1 MIKLLSKTR
10 NEIMRREEKNTII
23 NSLTER
29 LKEYNHFY
37 LTDIA
42 QLNAADTSDLR
53 RKCFEKEIR
62 LVVVKNTLL
71 KRALEQSEGN
81 FEELYPVLKGT
92 TSIMFT
98 KSGNVP
104 AKLIREFRRSH
115 DKPVIKGAY
124 VQESVYIG
132 ESMLEVLISIKTKQE
147 VIGDIIMLLQSP
159 AKNVISALQSGG
171 NKLHGVLETL
181 SKKEEK

>member
-1 MIKLLSKTR
+1 
-10 NEIMRREEKNTII
+10 MRREEKNTII
-23 NSLTER
+23 DSLTQKI
-29 LKEYNHFY
+29 KEYDHFY

-53 RKCFEKEIR
+53 RKCFENDIK

-71 KRALEQSEGN
+71 KRALEQCEGN
-81 FEELYPVLKGT
+81 FEELYPILKGT
-92 TSIMFT
+92 MSIMFT
-98 KSGNVP
+98 HSGNTP
-104 AKLIREFRRSH
+104 ARLIKEFRKAH
-115 DKPVIKGAY
+115 DKPVLKGAY

-132 ESMLEVLISIKTKQE
+132 DNMLDALVSVKTKQE
-147 VIGDIIMLLQSP
+147 LIGDVILLLQSP
-159 AKNVISALQSGG
+159 ARNVISALQSGG